1 MSHTMKDLQTMTDL
15 QLLKKENKNLKD
27 LLSQVCDVS
36 CLFDMIEDGIKD
48 RDDDEALGYNLILKS
63 QIEAA
68 LHDPTKRLKNLMT
81 DEPIKF
87 TNDNKPIKIRSN

>member
-1 MSHTMKDLQTMTDL
+1 MSNKLKDLPS
-15 QLLKKENKNLKD
+15 LKKENENLKD
-27 LLSQVCDVS
+27 LLSQVYELS
-36 CLFDMIEDGIKD
+36 CLADMIEQGIHD
-48 RDDDEALGYNLILKS
+48 RDDDEFLGHNLILKS
-63 QIEAA
+63 EIEAA